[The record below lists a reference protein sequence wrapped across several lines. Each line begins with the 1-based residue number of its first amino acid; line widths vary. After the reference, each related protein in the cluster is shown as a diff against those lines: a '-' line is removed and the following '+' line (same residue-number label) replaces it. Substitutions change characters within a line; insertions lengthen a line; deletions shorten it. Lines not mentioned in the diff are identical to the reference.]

1 MKKRNHLLLIIFFL
15 TVPLLLSVQTNAK
28 EPEIMAS
35 LRSDIQVYGPIA
47 NFRRYGSDKYMSKI
61 AYQKKYKRF
70 LFYCTY
76 TNGRSQTSIKMYMPV
91 SKKKASYTVYFNET
105 VRASGKTGK
114 ISGKAILKR
123 KTYNNRTTNI
133 KFSRKNKT
141 SAAKKI
147 KNGAYQGAANS
158 SLKVAFSLWE
168 ESMEK
173 RTTLCFPNFGFNR
186 IYVFNKSL
194 YTYEW

>member
-1 MKKRNHLLLIIFFL
+1 MGTTAVSGSADETDFCFR
-15 TVPLLLSVQTNAK
+15 K
-28 EPEIMAS
+28 EIAS
-35 LRSDIQVYGPIA
+35 
-47 NFRRYGSDKYMSKI
+47 FRRYGSDKYTSKI

-123 KTYNNRTTNI
+123 KTYNNRTTN
-133 KFSRKNKT
+133 KYGKKN
-141 SAAKKI
+141 
-147 KNGAYQGAANS
+147 NPLLPQFR
-158 SLKVAFSLWE
+158 L
-168 ESMEK
+168 
-173 RTTLCFPNFGFNR
+173 
-186 IYVFNKSL
+186 
-194 YTYEW
+194 

>member
-1 MKKRNHLLLIIFFL
+1 
-15 TVPLLLSVQTNAK
+15 
-28 EPEIMAS
+28 MAS
-35 LRSDIQVYGPIA
+35 LRSDIQVYGPIS
-47 NFRRYGSDKYMSKI
+47 NYHRYGSNIYTSKI
-61 AYQKKYKRF
+61 TYQKKYKRF

-114 ISGKAILKR
+114 ISGKANLMRRTYSNQFTNLKFTR
-123 KTYNNRTTNI
+123 R
-133 KFSRKNKT
+133 NKT

-147 KNGAYQGAANS
+147 TNRAYQGAANS

-173 RTTLCFPNFGFNR
+173 RTTLCFPNFGFSR